1 MQRTDPFRH
10 FALDDIALGDMM
22 DSRWSPVAVMGAGA
36 LGCYFGAVLA
46 HAGVA
51 VTLIGRPAHVA
62 AIRRDGLRFE
72 SRGSEERIAI
82 GAREDAAGVAGARL
96 VLFCVKSSD
105 TDAAA
110 AAMAPHLAPDAVVL
124 SLQNGVNN
132 VERIRAQMKNKQL
145 NNEVFPALVYAAAQM
160 TGPGAVRHTGG
171 GSLIVGRLNEFAR
184 PDGADARLL
193 ADIAAFLV
201 AAGIP
206 VTISDHVEAEL
217 WTKLVMNC
225 AYNAI
230 SALTNSPYGKMVEVP
245 EIREVMREAVHEVV
259 AVAAAKSIALPATI
273 VEAAI
278 KLADGMP
285 TTISST
291 AQDMRLG
298 KRTEIDHL
306 NGYVVRQ
313 GEALGI
319 ATPVNRTLDAL
330 VKLMERGKA
339 GAS

>member
-1 MQRTDPFRH
+1 MN
-10 FALDDIALGDMM
+10 A
-22 DSRWSPVAVMGAGA
+22 RWSPVAVMGAGA

-46 HAGVA
+46 RAGNP

-110 AAMAPHLAPDAVVL
+110 AIAPYLAPDAVVL

-132 VERIRAQMKNKQL
+132 VERIRAQMKNNHMQ
-145 NNEVFPALVYAAAQM
+145 NDVFPALVYAAAQM

-171 GSLIVGRLNEFAR
+171 GSLIVGRLKEFAR
-184 PDGADARLL
+184 PDGADVRLL

-230 SALTNSPYGKMVEVP
+230 SALTGARYGEMVAVA
-245 EIREVMREAVHEVV
+245 EIRDVMREAVHEVV
-259 AVAAAKSIALPATI
+259 AVAAAKNIALPATI

-339 GAS
+339 ATSSS

>member
-1 MQRTDPFRH
+1 MTN
-10 FALDDIALGDMM
+10 AIA
-22 DSRWSPVAVMGAGA
+22 SHAWSPIAVMGAGA

-46 HAGVA
+46 RAGIP

-72 SRGSEERIAI
+72 SHGVEQRIPI
-82 GAREDAAGVAGARL
+82 GAREDAAGVTGARL

-110 AAMAPHLAPDAVVL
+110 AAIAPHLAPDAVVL

-132 VERIRAQMKNKQL
+132 VERIRAMVK
-145 NNEVFPALVYAAAQM
+145 NEVFPALVYAAAQM

-171 GSLIVGRLNEFAR
+171 GSLIVGRLEEFAR
-184 PDGADARLL
+184 RDGTDVQLL
-193 ADIAAFLV
+193 KDIAGFLV

-206 VTISDHVEAEL
+206 VTISDRVEAEL

-230 SALTNSPYGKMVEVP
+230 SALTGSPYGKMVEVP

-259 AVAAAKSIALPATI
+259 AIAAAKDIALPATI

-313 GEALGI
+313 GAALGI

-330 VKLMERGKA
+330 VKLMERGKG